1 MYISNYEQ
9 LLSIIGQKVRNLK
22 ASGNSER
29 YVVAIDGNCGSG
41 KTTGVRMIAEALG
54 CSIIQMD
61 DFYLT
66 PAMRTQKRRMEPGG
80 NVNYERFK
88 EEVLP
93 FIKSREPF
101 SYRKYDA
108 PNNRFIGDIEI
119 TSPDLVIVEGAYALR
134 PDLSADYDLSVF
146 SKASYELQVR
156 RLSEREGEFV
166 EEYKNIWIP
175 LENAYHEFFN
185 LERNVDIVVNVG

>member
-1 MYISNYEQ
+1 MYISDYEQ
-9 LLSIIGQKVRNLK
+9 LLSIIDQKIRNLK
-22 ASGNSER
+22 ARGNFER
-29 YVVAIDGNCGSG
+29 YVVAVDGNCGSG
-41 KTTGVRMIAEALG
+41 KTTGIKMIADALG

-66 PAMRTQKRRMEPGG
+66 PAMRTQTRRSEPGG

-108 PNNRFIGDIEI
+108 PRNRFAGNVEI
-119 TSPDLVIVEGAYALR
+119 KSPDLVIVEGAYALR
-134 PDLSADYDLSVF
+134 PDLRGSYDLSVF
-146 SKASYELQVR
+146 SKASYELQVK
-156 RLSEREGEFV
+156 RLAEREGEFV

-175 LENAYHEFFN
+175 LENTYHEFFD
-185 LERNVDIVVNVG
+185 LEKNVDIVINVG

>member
-1 MYISNYEQ
+1 MYISDYEQ
-9 LLSIIGQKVRNLK
+9 LLSIIGQKIRNLR
-22 ASGNSER
+22 ASGTNER
-29 YVVAIDGNCGSG
+29 YVVAVDGNCGSG
-41 KTTGVRMIAEALG
+41 KTTGVRMIAESLG
-54 CSIIQMD
+54 CSVIQMD

-66 PAMRTQKRRMEPGG
+66 PAMRTKNRRSEPGG

-108 PNNRFIGDIEI
+108 PSNRFVGDIEI
-119 TSPDLVIVEGAYALR
+119 ASSELVIVEGAYALR
-134 PDLSADYDLSVF
+134 PDLRAEYDLSVF
-146 SKASYELQVR
+146 SKASYELQVT
-156 RLSEREGEFV
+156 RLAAREGQYV

-175 LENAYHEFFN
+175 LENAYHEFFD
-185 LERNVDIVVNVG
+185 LEKNVDIVINVG

>member
-1 MYISNYEQ
+1 MYISTYDQ
-9 LLSIIGQKVRNLK
+9 LLLIIGQNTRNLK
-22 ASGNSER
+22 AAGYNER
-29 YVVAIDGNCGSG
+29 SVVAIDGNCGSG
-41 KTTGVRMIAEALG
+41 KTTGVKMIAEALG

-88 EEVLP
+88 EEVIP
-93 FIKSREPF
+93 FIKSKDAF

-108 PNNRFIGDIEI
+108 PSNSFVGNIEI
-119 TSPDLVIVEGAYALR
+119 TCPDLVIVEGAYALR
-134 PDLSADYDLSVF
+134 PDLRASYDLSVF
-146 SKASYELQVR
+146 SKASYELQIK

-175 LENAYHEFFN
+175 LENTYHEFFD
-185 LERNVDIVVNVG
+185 LEKNVDIVVNVG

>member
-1 MYISNYEQ
+1 MYISTYEQ
-9 LLSIIGQKVRNLK
+9 LLIIIGQKTRNLK
-22 ASGNSER
+22 AAGYNER

-41 KTTGVRMIAEALG
+41 KTTGVKMIAEALG

-88 EEVLP
+88 EEVIP
-93 FIKSREPF
+93 FIKSKDAF

-108 PNNRFIGDIEI
+108 PSNSFVGNIEI
-119 TSPDLVIVEGAYALR
+119 TCPDLVIVEGAYALR
-134 PDLSADYDLSVF
+134 PDLRASYDLSVF
-146 SKASYELQVR
+146 SKASYELQIK
-156 RLSEREGEFV
+156 RLSEREGKFV

-175 LENAYHEFFN
+175 LENTYHEFFD
-185 LERNVDIVVNVG
+185 LEKNVDIVVNVG

>member
-9 LLSIIGQKVRNLK
+9 LLSIIGQKVRNLE
-22 ASGNSER
+22 AGGSSER

-108 PNNRFIGDIEI
+108 PNNRFISDIEI

-134 PDLSADYDLSVF
+134 PDLRADYDLCVF
-146 SKASYELQVR
+146 SKASYELQVS
-156 RLSEREGEFV
+156 RLSKREGEFV

-175 LENAYHEFFN
+175 LENVYHEFFN
-185 LERNVDIVVNVG
+185 LEKNVDIVVNVG